1 MDELRFVRI
10 LDREIPLEEMR
21 VDEKKEIRTYVK
33 VIGALKESC
42 SYRPS
47 DELKKRTVG
56 KIKKLKSRPYK
67 MLGTVAACLVLALFS
82 VSFFTGN
89 TILIKKKGD
98 LYQLANVLG
107 YSSTLN
113 ERLRV
118 NLTAFSHADSQM
130 NDIVAMEKEMERS
143 LGFLN
148 ESSVNNDFEISGIN
162 TTY

>member
-1 MDELRFVRI
+1 
-10 LDREIPLEEMR
+10 
-21 VDEKKEIRTYVK
+21 
-33 VIGALKESC
+33 
-42 SYRPS
+42 
-47 DELKKRTVG
+47 
-56 KIKKLKSRPYK
+56 
-67 MLGTVAACLVLALFS
+67 AACLVLGLFS

-118 NLTAFSHADSQM
+118 NLTVFSHADSQM
-130 NDIVAMEKEMERS
+130 NDIVVMEKEMERS